1 MPILTSPAIDELLI
15 WSDEDLQFFANNKN
29 ANPESLLLQSKPEE
43 LSHKKKLVHQL
54 QCLQKASEKLPH
66 LVANTQIVFPAGIS
80 LEQCSSEIT
89 AKYKASLFSGKTF
102 MDLSTG
108 FGVDSYYLSQRF
120 EQGIL
125 IERNEALGKII
136 AHNFAILQQNNV
148 QFILGRNAE
157 DVLQKWH
164 KPFAVIGVITNNLV
178 AVGDN
183 TNNGMEDVIPKWQEP
198 IDLIYIDPARRNQA
212 GAKIFM
218 LKDCEPDI
226 VSLQSLLLEKCKTI
240 LVKTSPLLDITLAC
254 QELQHVKNIYVVAV
268 NNECRE
274 LLIEIEKDFIQE
286 PQIHAVNLI
295 KNAIQAYTFY
305 VSEEKNTMS
314 QIAACQQFL
323 YEPNAAIIKAGAYK
337 KIALDFGLQKLHTNT
352 HLYTSN
358 ELVSDFPGRRFEVLA
373 QIDANKKEVQKII
386 PDGKATLSIRNFP
399 SSVAELK
406 KKLGLQDGGEYYVF
420 GTTFYNDK
428 KGLLVTRKME

>member
-1 MPILTSPAIDELLI
+1 MEKELKDEVNKKSIYESGLMYFALLIFMHIFTSPTIDESLI
-15 WSDEDLQFFANNKN
+15 WSEVDLQFFIDNKN
-29 ANPESLLLQSKPEE
+29 ANPESLLLQSKAEE
-43 LSHKKKLVHQL
+43 LAHKKKLVHQV
-54 QCLQKASEKLPH
+54 QCLQKASEKLPS

-108 FGVDSYYLSQRF
+108 FGVDSYYFSQRF
-120 EQGIL
+120 ERGIL
-125 IERNEALGKII
+125 IERNEILGKIV
-136 AHNFAILQQNNV
+136 AHNFALLKQNNV
-148 QFILGRNAE
+148 QCILGENAE
-157 DVLQKWH
+157 DIL
-164 KPFAVIGVITNNLV
+164 
-178 AVGDN
+178 
-183 TNNGMEDVIPKWQEP
+183 PKWQEP

-212 GAKIFM
+212 GDKIFK

-226 VSLQSLLLEKCKTI
+226 VSLQSILLEKCKTI
-240 LVKTSPLLDITLAC
+240 LIKTSPLLDITLAC

-268 NNECRE
+268 NNECKE

-286 PQIHAVNLI
+286 PQIHAVHLI
-295 KNAIQAYTFY
+295 KNATQAYAFY
-305 VSEEKNTMS
+305 NSEEKNTMP

-337 KIALDFGLQKLHTNT
+337 KIALDFGLQKLHTHT

-358 ELVSDFPGRRFEVLA
+358 ELVSNFPGRRFEVLA
-373 QIDANKKEVQKII
+373 QIDANKKEVQKTI

-406 KKLGLQDGGEYYVF
+406 KKLGLQDGGEYYIF

-428 KGLLVTRKME
+428 KGLLVTRKMD

>member
-1 MPILTSPAIDELLI
+1 MEKELKDEVNKKSIYESGLMYFALLIFMHIFTSPTIDESLI
-15 WSDEDLQFFANNKN
+15 WSEVDLQFFIDNKN
-29 ANPESLLLQSKPEE
+29 ANPESLLLQSKAEE
-43 LSHKKKLVHQL
+43 LAHKKKLVHQV
-54 QCLQKASEKLPH
+54 QCLQKASEKLPS

-108 FGVDSYYLSQRF
+108 FGVDSYYFSQRF
-120 EQGIL
+120 ERGIL
-125 IERNEALGKII
+125 IERNVELGKIV
-136 AHNFAILQQNNV
+136 AHNFALLHQNNV
-148 QFILGRNAE
+148 QFILGENAE
-157 DVLQKWH
+157 DIL
-164 KPFAVIGVITNNLV
+164 
-178 AVGDN
+178 
-183 TNNGMEDVIPKWQEP
+183 PKWQEP

-212 GAKIFM
+212 GDKIFK

-226 VSLQSLLLEKCKTI
+226 VSLQSILLEKCKTI
-240 LVKTSPLLDITLAC
+240 LIKTSPLLDITLAC

-268 NNECRE
+268 NNECKE

-286 PQIHAVNLI
+286 PQIHAVHLI
-295 KNAIQAYTFY
+295 KNATQAYAFY
-305 VSEEKNTMS
+305 NSEEKNTMP

-337 KIALDFGLQKLHTNT
+337 KIALDFGLQKLHTHT

-358 ELVSDFPGRRFEVLA
+358 ELVSNFPGRRFEVLA
-373 QIDANKKEVQKII
+373 QIDANKKEVQKTI

-406 KKLGLQDGGEYYVF
+406 KKLGLQDGGEYYIF

-428 KGLLVTRKME
+428 KGLLVTRKMD